1 MFTITIK
8 LENLA
13 KKEEKYLEREFAYL
27 EKTTK
32 KPREQ
37 LFMDAFINYIAE
49 MEWRIKEPEI
59 TKEVE
64 REIRKSRKN
73 KLKKDP
79 NKNAHELE
87 VELHKE
93 REEKVWKKYYEIFE
107 REPRNYHIKWVL
119 FNYLE
124 DMGRY

>member
-49 MEWRIKEPEI
+49 ME
-59 TKEVE
+59 
-64 REIRKSRKN
+64 
-73 KLKKDP
+73 
-79 NKNAHELE
+79 
-87 VELHKE
+87 
-93 REEKVWKKYYEIFE
+93 
-107 REPRNYHIKWVL
+107 
-119 FNYLE
+119 
-124 DMGRY
+124 